1 MSQSPLFNQNFYGAD
16 GKSWPWIG
24 QIADDSVWKDNII
37 PGKHES
43 AKSIPGWGRRYKV
56 RIMGIDDKEDSAI
69 DSENLRWA
77 TIFYPVTAGGGQGA
91 ASVTSNLRQGMFVSG
106 IFLDGAEQQI
116 PVITGVFGHNAQI
129 KLATKTGTDDS
140 NYAPTSGFAEGR
152 KTKTGS
158 TKEIVPDSNQTVD
171 GDAENAAIEN
181 ADDIHQTNA
190 ADVKAQ
196 TQADVNTVLLKPDN
210 IVAAAIKAIQTVL
223 DNLVQKLNSYLSAIS
238 SYIDRVSNV
247 ISNVQKIIN
256 DAACQIA
263 KYMKILFDKV
273 MEYVMKQLNT
283 ALTNVVGALPTHMR
297 AMFADMKE
305 ILTELILCLYGKMT
319 GQLCGLIQGIL
330 DDTFNMNEAENKA
343 RNNANNPNNDD
354 AIRRPVVQPCYS
366 EDIIGKVFYSNK
378 QEIEDANNNILDNVN
393 KFLDDI
399 QTELAGVSGAL
410 SDIKELVNSISGS
423 MSAALGFTNLSLNI
437 FGCELQP
444 NVSVSDFYS
453 LATGGSG
460 QPDSEEANFKSIE
473 NRTNRE
479 TEAPL
484 NQVKEVKYAEPPSTE
499 SDSKT

>member
-1 MSQSPLFNQNFYGAD
+1 M
-16 GKSWPWIG
+16 
-24 QIADDSVWKDNII
+24 
-37 PGKHES
+37 
-43 AKSIPGWGRRYKV
+43 
-56 RIMGIDDKEDSAI
+56 
-69 DSENLRWA
+69 
-77 TIFYPVTAGGGQGA
+77 
-91 ASVTSNLRQGMFVSG
+91 
-106 IFLDGAEQQI
+106 
-116 PVITGVFGHNAQI
+116 
-129 KLATKTGTDDS
+129 
-140 NYAPTSGFAEGR
+140 
-152 KTKTGS
+152 
-158 TKEIVPDSNQTVD
+158 
-171 GDAENAAIEN
+171 
-181 ADDIHQTNA
+181 
-190 ADVKAQ
+190 
-196 TQADVNTVLLKPDN
+196 LKPDN

-247 ISNVQKIIN
+247 ISSVQKIIN

-283 ALTNVVGALPTHMR
+283 ALTNVVAALPTHMR

-343 RNNANNPNNDD
+343 RNNANNANNDD

-410 SDIKELVNSISGS
+410 ADIKELVNSISGS

-453 LATGGSG
+453 LANGGSG

-484 NQVKEVKYAEPPSTE
+484 NQVKEIKYAEPTSAEPDAT
-499 SDSKT
+499 T